1 MRLGAKKVTGLGAA
15 TASLAALSLVLSPG
29 IAATS
34 LSKRERANSGSFALS
49 SAVGFTPAVADPR
62 LAAVLARRGSS
73 RTDFQ
78 FTPATPSDRATQRQ
92 VRVAVRARAETPASV
107 AAAAV
112 RQRGA
117 APQPGGALTAIT
129 PTSYNLGAA
138 VGWKRFAIT
147 GDVAKTDDGLAPTGR
162 ESAEVGVNYSLKR
175 FTGRIQAGV
184 DRADG
189 RAPRLVANDAQTSFD
204 LRGAYRVKD
213 GIEVTAGARYRIE
226 RDRLA
231 PLADNRRDSQAVYVG
246 TAFKF

>member
-1 MRLGAKKVTGLGAA
+1 MRSGAKRTVGVGAA

-29 IAATS
+29 IAATGIG
-34 LSKRERANSGSFALS
+34 KRDREPSSFALS
-49 SAVGFTPAVADPR
+49 STVGFTPAVADPR
-62 LAAVLARRGSS
+62 LAAVLARRGAS

-78 FTPATPSDRATQRQ
+78 FTPATPSARASQRQ
-92 VRVAVRARAETPASV
+92 VRVAVRARATGPVS

-112 RQRGA
+112 RGRVVS
-117 APQPGGALTAIT
+117 PQPAGAITAIT

-147 GDVAKTDDGLAPTGR
+147 GDVAKVNEGLAPTGR
-162 ESAEVGVNYSLKR
+162 ESAEVGVNYNLKR

-213 GIEVTAGARYRIE
+213 NIEVTAGARYRIE